1 MLSRTTEYAL
11 RAVIYLAKAEG
22 DNATS
27 QAIAAATVVPEGY
40 MSKVLN
46 TLARAGIVSSQ
57 RGPTGGFA
65 LALAPNKLTMLDV
78 VEALEPLPRIN
89 SCPLALTEHAG
100 GLCPLHSVLAELV
113 RDAEQRLGGTTISDL
128 LVDQIVPLNLDKRCD
143 FPPGPKR
150 PEAVTILTHRSKA
163 SEG

>member
-1 MLSRTTEYAL
+1 MLSRTIEYAL

-65 LALAPNKLTMLDV
+65 LSMAAHKLTMLDV
-78 VEALEPLPRIN
+78 VEALEPLPRIK
-89 SCPLALTEHAG
+89 SCPLELTEHAA

-113 RDAEQRLGGTTISDL
+113 NDVEQRLAGTTIADL
-128 LVDQIVPLNLDKRCD
+128 LMDQIVPLNIDKRCN
-143 FPPGPKR
+143 FPEGPKR
-150 PEAVTILTHRSKA
+150 SDAEHAAPREADRGV
-163 SEG
+163 